1 MNVAVIGAGTVGTA
15 MAVLLERAGH
25 RIVGIS
31 GRAET
36 RRRASSYLPG
46 VPFLEPAAAAAQAE
60 LVVIGTPDD
69 VIEQTAEALAAAAA
83 VGPGTSVTH
92 LSGSLGLEV
101 LSVAAEAGARVLAIH
116 PLQTFPDVDS
126 ALEGLPGCAIAVT
139 ADDDDGSLLGE
150 RLAGDVEGEPFRL
163 ANDLRP
169 LYHAAAVFA
178 SNYLV
183 TTSAIAAVVVR
194 GRGRPRSRDARWHRC
209 SGRRWSMSSEL
220 GSAHAL
226 TGPAVRGDAGTIRR
240 NLEALE
246 RQRAGSRVP
255 LRGDGQG
262 DARPRRAIRAAPVR
276 IAGRRGG
283 RARRMELIRS
293 ADELRDIAA
302 SWREAFPNPLP
313 GHATASAPDR
323 RSSTSGGVGGGV

>member
-1 MNVAVIGAGTVGTA
+1 MIASRGRRAVVYEASCDTRPMNVAVIGAGKVGTA
-15 MAVLLERAGH
+15 IAVLLERAGH

-101 LSVAAEAGARVLAIH
+101 LGAAAQAGARVLAIH

-139 ADDDDGSLLGE
+139 ADDETAPSSGSGSP
-150 RLAGDVEGEPFRL
+150 ATS
-163 ANDLRP
+163 
-169 LYHAAAVFA
+169 AACP
-178 SNYLV
+178 SGSR
-183 TTSAIAAVVVR
+183 TTSARCIT
-194 GRGRPRSRDARWHRC
+194 PPPSSRR
-209 SGRRWSMSSEL
+209 
-220 GSAHAL
+220 
-226 TGPAVRGDAGTIRR
+226 TI
-240 NLEALE
+240 
-246 RQRAGSRVP
+246 
-255 LRGDGQG
+255 
-262 DARPRRAIRAAPVR
+262 
-276 IAGRRGG
+276 
-283 RARRMELIRS
+283 
-293 ADELRDIAA
+293 
-302 SWREAFPNPLP
+302 W
-313 GHATASAPDR
+313 
-323 RSSTSGGVGGGV
+323 

>member
-15 MAVLLERAGH
+15 IAVLLERAGH

-36 RRRASSYLPG
+36 RGRASSYLPG

-69 VIEQTAEALAAAAA
+69 VIEQTAEALAVAAA
-83 VGPGTSVTH
+83 VGPGTVVTH

-101 LSVAAEAGARVLAIH
+101 LRTAGEAGARILAIH

-126 ALEGLPGCAIAVT
+126 ALEGMPGCPIAVT
-139 ADDDDGSLLGE
+139 AEDDDGSLLGE
-150 RLAGDVEGEPFRL
+150 QLAGDVQGVPFRL

-183 TTSAIAAVVVR
+183 TTSAIAESLFAAAGV
-194 GRGRPRSRDARWHRC
+194 PDASRAMAPLQRASLEHVEHR
-209 SGRRWSMSSEL
+209 

-246 RQRAGSRVP
+246 RHAPGLVPPYVAMARATLDLAERSGRLPSRSRVAVEDV
-255 LRGDGQG
+255 L
-262 DARPRRAIRAAPVR
+262 DAW
-276 IAGRRGG
+276 
-283 RARRMELIRS
+283 S
-293 ADELRDIAA
+293 
-302 SWREAFPNPLP
+302 
-313 GHATASAPDR
+313 
-323 RSSTSGGVGGGV
+323 